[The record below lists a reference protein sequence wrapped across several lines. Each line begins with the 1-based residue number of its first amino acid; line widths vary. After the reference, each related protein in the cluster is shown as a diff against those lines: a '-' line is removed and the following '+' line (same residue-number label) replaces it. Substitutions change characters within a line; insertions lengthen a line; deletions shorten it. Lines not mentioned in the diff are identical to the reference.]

1 MKIILVF
8 STVPYM
14 TELKTD
20 ARLLKCD
27 TNIGCSYYNF
37 GVLCDEELKFK
48 NNIMETFYSKID
60 RRLKELKEKKELV
73 EKSNFLNINK
83 SVELRILDRCIN
95 ELNDLLNDKS

>member
-1 MKIILVF
+1 MSK
-8 STVPYM
+8 
-14 TELKTD
+14 LKTETQLQQTIVMP
-20 ARLLKCD
+20 RFFCKKCD